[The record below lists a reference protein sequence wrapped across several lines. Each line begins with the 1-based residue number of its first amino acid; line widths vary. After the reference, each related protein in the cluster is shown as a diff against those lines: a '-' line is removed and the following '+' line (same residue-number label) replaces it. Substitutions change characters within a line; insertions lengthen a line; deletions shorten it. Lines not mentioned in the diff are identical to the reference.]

1 MLAQK
6 YKIWRLKLPKWT
18 KYLSNT
24 DRIAFSGVSGSMK
37 EDFSPKADLEKK
49 VRQTRDQDAAH
60 AQKRV
65 TVPLSMTA
73 HQNTSRIKSVVT

>member
-6 YKIWRLKLPKWT
+6 YKIWRLKLPKCT

-24 DRIAFSGVSGSMK
+24 RAPQGRWKRI
-37 EDFSPKADLEKK
+37 FSPKANLEKT

-65 TVPLSMTA
+65 TVPLSTNA
-73 HQNTSRIKSVVT
+73 HQKTSRIKSFVT